1 MTVDKSSQM
10 WYNIYSKGK
19 ELSHMAETKVTRAS
33 VEKANKAEGIKVL
46 EQLLNE
52 QYGACYPDK
61 GGFLV
66 PVGKSPL
73 DGAIMWV
80 EFPYPV
86 AKTVQAHKWGKDT
99 KPYFNGYDVAK
110 EWQKTLEVKAKKDAE
125 DKRLKAEKAERDKA
139 ARAKK
144 KAEKGE

>member
-1 MTVDKSSQM
+1 
-10 WYNIYSKGK
+10 
-19 ELSHMAETKVTRAS
+19 MAENKVTRAS

-52 QYGACYPDK
+52 QYGACYPDEK
-61 GGFLV
+61 GFLV

-73 DGAIMWV
+73 DGAMMWI

-86 AKTVQAHKWGKDT
+86 AKCIQAHKWGKND
-99 KPYFNGYDVAK
+99 KPYFNGYKVAE
-110 EWQKTLEVKAKKDAE
+110 EWQKTVEANAKK
-125 DKRLKAEKAERDKA
+125 KAEEKANAAAKAERDKA

-144 KAEKGE
+144 KAEKEKAE

>member
-1 MTVDKSSQM
+1 
-10 WYNIYSKGK
+10 
-19 ELSHMAETKVTRAS
+19 MAETKVTRAS
-33 VEKANKAEGIKVL
+33 VEKANKAEGVKAL

-52 QYGACYPDK
+52 QYGACYPDEK
-61 GGFLV
+61 GFLV

-86 AKTVQAHKWGKDT
+86 AKTIQAHKWGSKE
-99 KPYFNGYDVAK
+99 KPYFDGYKVAK
-110 EWQKTLEVKAKKDAE
+110 EWQKTLEVKAKEAAE
-125 DKRLKAEKAERDKA
+125 KKRLAAEKAERDKA

>member
-1 MTVDKSSQM
+1 
-10 WYNIYSKGK
+10 
-19 ELSHMAETKVTRAS
+19 MAETKVTIAS

-52 QYGACYPDK
+52 QYGACYPMEK
-61 GGFLV
+61 GFIV

-73 DGAIMWV
+73 DGAMMWV

-86 AKTVQAHKWGKDT
+86 AKTVQTHKWGKGT
-99 KPYFNGYDVAK
+99 KDYFDGYEEYK
-110 EWQKTLEVKAKKDAE
+110 GYQKTLAIKAEKDAE

>member
-1 MTVDKSSQM
+1 
-10 WYNIYSKGK
+10 
-19 ELSHMAETKVTRAS
+19 MAETKVTRAS

-52 QYGACYPDK
+52 QYGACYPDEK
-61 GGFLV
+61 GFLV

-86 AKTVQAHKWGKDT
+86 AKTIQAHKWGKNE
-99 KPYFNGYDVAK
+99 KPYFNGYKVAK
-110 EWQKTLEVKAKKDAE
+110 DWQETLEVKAKENAE
-125 DKRLKAEKAERDKA
+125 KKRLNAEKAARDKA

>member
-1 MTVDKSSQM
+1 
-10 WYNIYSKGK
+10 
-19 ELSHMAETKVTRAS
+19 MAETKVTRAS
-33 VEKANKAEGIKVL
+33 VEKANKAEGVKVL

-52 QYGACYPDK
+52 QYGACYPDEK
-61 GGFLV
+61 GFLV

-86 AKTVQAHKWGKDT
+86 AKTIQAHKWGKSD
-99 KPYFNGYDVAK
+99 KPYFDGYKVAK
-110 EWQKTLEVKAKKDAE
+110 EWQETLEVKAKEAAE
-125 DKRLKAEKAERDKA
+125 KKRLAAEKAERDKA

>member
-1 MTVDKSSQM
+1 
-10 WYNIYSKGK
+10 
-19 ELSHMAETKVTRAS
+19 MAETKVTRAS
-33 VEKANKAEGIKVL
+33 VEKANKAEGIKIL

-52 QYGACYPDK
+52 QYGACYPDEK
-61 GGFLV
+61 GFLV

-86 AKTVQAHKWGKDT
+86 AKTIQAHKWGKND
-99 KPYFNGYDVAK
+99 KPYFDGYKVAEEWQRTLEIKAK
-110 EWQKTLEVKAKKDAE
+110 ENAE
-125 DKRLKAEKAERDKA
+125 KKRLNAEKAERDKA

-144 KAEKGE
+144 KTEKGE

>member
-1 MTVDKSSQM
+1 
-10 WYNIYSKGK
+10 
-19 ELSHMAETKVTRAS
+19 MAETKVTRAS
-33 VEKANKAEGIKVL
+33 VEKANKAEGVKVL

-52 QYGACYPDK
+52 QYGACYPDEK
-61 GGFLV
+61 GFLV

-86 AKTVQAHKWGKDT
+86 AKTIQAHKWGKSD
-99 KPYFNGYDVAK
+99 KPYFDGYKVAK
-110 EWQKTLEVKAKKDAE
+110 EWQETLEVKVKEAAE
-125 DKRLKAEKAERDKA
+125 KKRLAAEKAERDKA

>member
-1 MTVDKSSQM
+1 
-10 WYNIYSKGK
+10 
-19 ELSHMAETKVTRAS
+19 MAETKVTRAS
-33 VEKANKAEGIKVL
+33 VEKANKAEGIKIL

-52 QYGACYPDK
+52 QYGACYPDEK
-61 GGFLV
+61 GFLV

-86 AKTVQAHKWGKDT
+86 AKTIQAHKWGKND
-99 KPYFNGYDVAK
+99 KPYFDGYKVAEEWQRTLEIKAK
-110 EWQKTLEVKAKKDAE
+110 ENAE
-125 DKRLKAEKAERDKA
+125 KKRLNAEKAERDKA

>member
-1 MTVDKSSQM
+1 
-10 WYNIYSKGK
+10 
-19 ELSHMAETKVTRAS
+19 MAETKVTRAS
-33 VEKANKAEGIKVL
+33 VEKANKAEGVKVL

-52 QYGACYPDK
+52 QYGACYPDEK
-61 GGFLV
+61 GFLV

-86 AKTVQAHKWGKDT
+86 AKTIQAHKWGKSD
-99 KPYFNGYDVAK
+99 KPYFNGYKVAK
-110 EWQKTLEVKAKKDAE
+110 DWQETLEVKAKEAAE
-125 DKRLKAEKAERDKA
+125 KKRLAAEKAERDKA

>member
-1 MTVDKSSQM
+1 
-10 WYNIYSKGK
+10 
-19 ELSHMAETKVTRAS
+19 MAENKVTRAS

-52 QYGACYPDK
+52 QYGACYPDEK
-61 GGFLV
+61 GFLV

-73 DGAIMWV
+73 DGAMMWI

-86 AKTVQAHKWGKDT
+86 AKTIQAHKWGKNE
-99 KPYFNGYDVAK
+99 KPYFDGYKVAK
-110 EWQKTLEVKAKKDAE
+110 EWQETLEVKAKENAE
-125 DKRLKAEKAERDKA
+125 KKRLNAEKAERDKA

-144 KAEKGE
+144 KAEKEKAE

>member
-1 MTVDKSSQM
+1 MTVDKSIQM

-33 VEKANKAEGIKVL
+33 VEKANKAEGVKAL

-52 QYGACYPDK
+52 QYGACYPDEK
-61 GGFLV
+61 GFLV

-86 AKTVQAHKWGKDT
+86 AKTIQAHKWGSKE
-99 KPYFNGYDVAK
+99 KPYFDGYKVAK
-110 EWQKTLEVKAKKDAE
+110 EWQKTLEVKAKEAAE
-125 DKRLKAEKAERDKA
+125 KKRLAAEKAERDKA

>member
-1 MTVDKSSQM
+1 
-10 WYNIYSKGK
+10 
-19 ELSHMAETKVTRAS
+19 MAETKVTRAS
-33 VEKANKAEGIKVL
+33 VERDNKAEGVKVL

-86 AKTVQAHKWGKDT
+86 AKTVQEHKWGKST
-99 KPYFNGYDVAK
+99 KPYFNGYKVAE